1 MRASCARCGAEAPGR
16 PAQGVHAALPYVCTK
31 CQNAADSIPVQLSH
45 TPATAAIPKRT
56 KNMQLDFDDSKAARD
71 ARAHDDAKSE
81 PAGGAPTAPAATAN
95 KSTAPAS
102 QSTRAAAADAAKR
115 LAAAAASTKAAPATA
130 RRASLDDAP
139 TTDGTSAELRE
150 PDAPISMSDLPTI
163 ANEDTMVPSSSEL
176 ELVDPPTVESDAAQA
191 IARTMR
197 TEDEGDEPVSIKEL
211 EMILAPGKAPPRI
224 AKAGASA
231 PPRPPPRKRTPQ
243 RAASDDLAS
252 NDLAAMA
259 THAPASPKAPAGT
272 ARPRG
277 KPRVPSP
284 RDSSAHDIELMGRL
298 PAAPA
303 ARRSEPAPAPAPADE
318 AIEPAP
324 DSRMNDILGMASVY
338 KGDRPSAPTRA
349 AKIDVAPDSGDVLAL
364 RGGLFDGSLLPIVSA
379 DLALPTAPTESLAPL
394 MSPTDPPPRS
404 RAHGARGAVVA
415 PSTRPQASAT
425 PNRRTGLWI
434 GAVAVA
440 AAALAALVRNPAPK
454 EEASTSSEPERAA
467 AVAAP
472 PQSPAP
478 PMAEEPSID
487 DAPAPATKAIEST
500 PASHASRDTAAP
512 QTSPAV
518 AAQPASP
525 GGIAQPAA
533 PKPAAPTAAAPPPS
547 GAEFDTTA
555 AGSALS
561 RATGEA
567 SACRAPGD
575 PTGTARVTVT
585 FAPSGRVTSAVL
597 SGPPYAG
604 TQTGGCIARTL
615 RNAVVPAF
623 TGVPVQVSRTISIR

>member
-1 MRASCARCGAEAPGR
+1 MRVSCTRCGAAAPER
-16 PAQGVHAALPYVCTK
+16 LAQGVHAALPYVCTK
-31 CQNAADSIPVQLSH
+31 CQNAADSIAVQLSK
-45 TPATAAIPKRT
+45 TPVTVASSKPRT
-56 KNMQLDFDDSKAARD
+56 RNMQLDFEDSKAARD
-71 ARAHDDAKSE
+71 GRANDDAKAE
-81 PAGGAPTAPAATAN
+81 PAAATQAARAEVAT
-95 KSTAPAS
+95 KAPVSAGRT
-102 QSTRAAAADAAKR
+102 TREAAADAAKR
-115 LAAAAASTKAAPATA
+115 LAAAAAKTKATPAAP
-130 RRASLDDAP
+130 RRAALDEAP
-139 TTDGTSAELRE
+139 TTDGQ

-163 ANEDTMVPSSSEL
+163 ANEDTVVPSSSEL
-176 ELVDPPTVESDAAQA
+176 ELVDAPTVESDAAQA

-197 TEDEGDEPVSIKEL
+197 GEEEGAEPISIKEL

-231 PPRPPPRKRTPQ
+231 PPRPPPRKRAPQ

-259 THAPASPKAPAGT
+259 THAPASPKPPAIG

-277 KPRVPSP
+277 KARVPSP
-284 RDSSAHDIELMGRL
+284 RDSSARDLELMGRL
-298 PAAPA
+298 SAPP
-303 ARRSEPAPAPAPADE
+303 PAPPAPSAE
-318 AIEPAP
+318 EPIEPAP
-324 DSRMNDILGMASVY
+324 DSRMNDILGMAAVY
-338 KGDRPSAPTRA
+338 EGDSAKASTRA

-404 RAHGARGAVVA
+404 SARAGATRAGRAAPGTPAGTPRAGAA
-415 PSTRPQASAT
+415 
-425 PNRRTGLWI
+425 PNRRVGLWI
-434 GAVAVA
+434 GAMAVA
-440 AAALAALVRNPAPK
+440 AAALVALTRNPAPK
-454 EEASTSSEPERAA
+454 EEKASAPSEPERAPA
-467 AVAAP
+467 FAAP
-472 PQSPAP
+472 PRAPAS

-487 DAPAPATKAIEST
+487 DTPAPAAGEVEST
-500 PASHASRDTAAP
+500 QASHAPAGGAAP

-518 AAQPASP
+518 AARPASP
-525 GGIAQPAA
+525 AAAAEPAA
-533 PKPAAPTAAAPPPS
+533 PKPAAPAAAAPPPS
-547 GAEFDTTA
+547 GTEFDATA
-555 AGSALS
+555 AASALS

-615 RNAVVPAF
+615 RNATVPAF
-623 TGVPVQVSRTISIR
+623 TGTPVQVSRTISIR

>member
-1 MRASCARCGAEAPGR
+1 
-16 PAQGVHAALPYVCTK
+16 
-31 CQNAADSIPVQLSH
+31 
-45 TPATAAIPKRT
+45 
-56 KNMQLDFDDSKAARD
+56 
-71 ARAHDDAKSE
+71 
-81 PAGGAPTAPAATAN
+81 
-95 KSTAPAS
+95 
-102 QSTRAAAADAAKR
+102 
-115 LAAAAASTKAAPATA
+115 
-130 RRASLDDAP
+130 
-139 TTDGTSAELRE
+139 
-150 PDAPISMSDLPTI
+150 
-163 ANEDTMVPSSSEL
+163 MVPSSSEL

-191 IARTMR
+191 IARTLR
-197 TEDEGDEPVSIKEL
+197 AEEEGDEPVSIKEL

-224 AKAGASA
+224 ARPGVSAGASA

-259 THAPASPKAPAGT
+259 THAPTSPKPPAVGT
-272 ARPRG
+272 RPRG
-277 KPRVPSP
+277 KARVPSP

-298 PAAPA
+298 SAPPA
-303 ARRSEPAPAPAPADE
+303 ARRPVRTPAPAPADE
-318 AIEPAP
+318 AMEPAP
-324 DSRMNDILGMASVY
+324 DSRMNDILGMAAGY
-338 KGDRPSAPTRA
+338 QGDGPSAPTRT

-364 RGGLFDGSLLPIVSA
+364 RGALFDGSLLPIVSA

-404 RAHGARGAVVA
+404 RARAGRAAA
-415 PSTRPQASAT
+415 QTPSATPQASAA

-434 GAVAVA
+434 GALAVA
-440 AAALAALVRNPAPK
+440 AAALVALVRNPAPK
-454 EEASTSSEPERAA
+454 EEATAPSAPERAPA
-467 AVAAP
+467 AAAP
-472 PQSPAP
+472 PHAPAP

-487 DAPAPATKAIEST
+487 DTPAPAAPAVEST
-500 PASHASRDTAAP
+500 PASHAPRDTPAP
-512 QTSPAV
+512 QTAPAV

-525 GGIAQPAA
+525 AAAAQPAA
-533 PKPAAPTAAAPPPS
+533 PKPTPAAAPPPS
-547 GAEFDTTA
+547 GTEFDATA

-623 TGVPVQVSRTISIR
+623 SGAPVQVSRTITIR

>member
-1 MRASCARCGAEAPGR
+1 MRASCARCGAEAPAR
-16 PAQGVHAALPYVCTK
+16 PAQGVHTALPYVCTK
-31 CQNAADSIPVQLSH
+31 CQNAADSIPVQLSN
-45 TPATAAIPKRT
+45 TPATAASPKRT

-71 ARAHDDAKSE
+71 ARANDDPKPE
-81 PAGGAPTAPAATAN
+81 PAGAAPTAPAATA
-95 KSTAPAS
+95 KKAAAPAS

-139 TTDGTSAELRE
+139 RPDGTRAELRE

-163 ANEDTMVPSSSEL
+163 ADEDTMAPSSSEL
-176 ELVDPPTVESDAAQA
+176 EIVDPPTVESDAVQA
-191 IARTMR
+191 IARTIR
-197 TEDEGDEPVSIKEL
+197 AEEEGDEPVSIKEL

-224 AKAGASA
+224 AKAAASA

-243 RAASDDLAS
+243 RAASDDLGS
-252 NDLAAMA
+252 TDLAAMA
-259 THAPASPKAPAGT
+259 THAPASPKAPAVT

-298 PAAPA
+298 SAAPA
-303 ARRSEPAPAPAPADE
+303 ARRSEPAPADE
-318 AIEPAP
+318 AVEPAP
-324 DSRMNDILGMASVY
+324 DSRMNDILGMAAGY
-338 KGDRPSAPTRA
+338 KGDRRSAPTPA

-364 RGGLFDGSLLPIVSA
+364 RGGLFDGSLLPIVSS

-404 RAHGARGAVVA
+404 RARAGRAAA
-415 PSTRPQASAT
+415 QTASTTPRASAP

-434 GAVAVA
+434 GAFAVA
-440 AAALAALVRNPAPK
+440 AAALVALNRNPAPK
-454 EEASTSSEPERAA
+454 EEASAPSAPERAPA
-467 AVAAP
+467 AAAP
-472 PQSPAP
+472 PRAPAR

-487 DAPAPATKAIEST
+487 DTPTPATPPEST
-500 PASHASRDTAAP
+500 PASHAPRDTPAP

-525 GGIAQPAA
+525 AAAQ

-547 GAEFDTTA
+547 GAEFDATA
-555 AGSALS
+555 ASSALS

-575 PTGTARVTVT
+575 PSGTASVRVT

-623 TGVPVQVSRTISIR
+623 SGVPVQVTRTITIR